1 MILIQ
6 FSTNIGVGG
15 KSTKTRYHSRN
26 NSIIKVTFVLFS
38 FSTQTLI
45 QQGRCDINALG
56 RNSATP
62 LHLAAEMDNADIC
75 KILVSQ
81 LELK

>member
-1 MILIQ
+1 M
-6 FSTNIGVGG
+6 
-15 KSTKTRYHSRN
+15 KWTKTRISGLPITCRYRSGN
-26 NSIIKVTFVLFS
+26 NKIIKVIFALFA

-81 LELK
+81 PAIK